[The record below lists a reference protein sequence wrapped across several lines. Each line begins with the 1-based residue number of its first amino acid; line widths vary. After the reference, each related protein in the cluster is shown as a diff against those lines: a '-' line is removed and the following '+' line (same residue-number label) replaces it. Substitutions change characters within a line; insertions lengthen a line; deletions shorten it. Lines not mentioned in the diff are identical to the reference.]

1 VTGFWWRADY
11 GNPTAGLPGTQ
22 KPTPRLMAID
32 LLRLPTDSIVR
43 PDKDR
48 FLQEENPFEAM
59 MSRFDRAAELLDLEP
74 GIYKILRNPEKQL
87 TVSIPV
93 QLDNGDVE
101 VFIGYRVLYNTS
113 RGPAKGGI
121 RFDKNVTLEEVKALA
136 AWMTWKCAVVNL
148 PFGGAK
154 GGVICDPLS
163 MSVGELERV
172 TRRYTKGI
180 ISLLGPDTDV
190 PAPDVNTNER
200 VMAWVMDTYS
210 MHVGRTENAVV
221 TGKPVEMGGS
231 LGRKEATGRGCMLVT
246 REALQHLGMSMKG
259 ATVAVQGFG
268 NVGSTAATLM
278 AREGCKIVGISDRTG
293 AYYNANGIDVDA
305 ANAHVR
311 QHRTLEGFKGGDSI
325 DPEELLMLEVDVLV
339 PAALENVITTKNAP
353 KVRAKVICEGA
364 NGPTTAAA
372 DPILDEKG
380 IFVIPDILA
389 NAGGV
394 TVSYFEWV
402 QDRMGYFW
410 SEAIV
415 NERLADIM
423 NRSFADVL
431 QLSKTHKV
439 NMRTAAYML
448 SISRVATVHRLRGI
462 YA

>member
-1 VTGFWWRADY
+1 
-11 GNPTAGLPGTQ
+11 
-22 KPTPRLMAID
+22 MSID
-32 LLRLPTDSIVR
+32 LLRLPTDAIVR

-48 FLQEENPFEAM
+48 FLHEENPFEAM

-87 TVSIPV
+87 TVSVPV
-93 QLDNGDVE
+93 MMDNGDIE
-101 VFIGYRVLYNTS
+101 VFMGYRVLYNTS

-121 RFDKNVTLEEVKALA
+121 RFDMNVTLDEVKALA

-154 GGVICDPLS
+154 GGVICDPLQ

-231 LGRKEATGRGCMLVT
+231 LGRREATGRGVT
-246 REALQHLGMSMKG
+246 MVIKEALEHLGMPIKG
-259 ATVAVQGFG
+259 TSVVVQGFG
-268 NVGSTAATLM
+268 NVGSVTARLLHDQ
-278 AREGCKIVGISDRTG
+278 GCKVIGIGDKFASYHNPT
-293 AYYNANGIDVDA
+293 GIDIDA
-305 ANAHVR
+305 ALAHVR
-311 QHRTLEGFKGGDSI
+311 QHRSLEGFTGAEVI
-325 DPEELLMLEVDVLV
+325 DHDDLLTLEVDVLV
-339 PAALENVITTKNAP
+339 PAALENVITTKNAS
-353 KVRAKVICEGA
+353 KIRAKMICEAA
-364 NGPTTAAA
+364 NGPTTAGA
-372 DPILDEKG
+372 DPILEEKG
-380 IFVIPDILA
+380 IFVVPDILA

-410 SEAIV
+410 SEAVV
-415 NERLADIM
+415 NERLGEIM
-423 NRSFADVL
+423 ANSFQDVL
-431 QLSKTHKV
+431 KLAKQHRV